1 MFYRRMEIAEIQH
14 RLTARFAQIQDERGW
29 HLRVRRVG
37 CMYFQRGLHTLD
49 SDELD
54 QMVDD
59 YTQRLG
65 ELQDLQSDDR
75 GAVLILGDSIESL
88 ESELHSA
95 RISLQ

>member
-37 CMYFQRGLHTLD
+37 CMYVQRGLHTLD

-65 ELQDLQSDDR
+65 ELQDLQSDDH
-75 GAVLILGDSIESL
+75 GAWLILHSARTSL
-88 ESELHSA
+88 QSELDSA

>member
-1 MFYRRMEIAEIQH
+1 MEIAEIQH
-14 RLTARFAQIQDERGW
+14 RLTARFAEIQAFNERGW
-29 HLRVRRVG
+29 HVRRVG
-37 CMYFQRGLHTLD
+37 RRYFQRGVHTLD

>member
-1 MFYRRMEIAEIQH
+1 MS
-14 RLTARFAQIQDERGW
+14 
-29 HLRVRRVG
+29 V
-37 CMYFQRGLHTLD
+37 QRGVHTLD

-54 QMVDD
+54 QMVHD